1 MAPELPGLKAYQ
13 RVQVESMQPGELI
26 VAAYDVAIQACEKRD
41 VQRAAAAVYEL
52 MNGLDFTYTDVAG
65 QLVVMYDW
73 IYRQIRE
80 GELEEAQ
87 RFLVELRSAWA
98 EIIQA
103 NESAPSEIS
112 NGMDAV
118 G

>member
-1 MAPELPGLKAYQ
+1 MN
-13 RVQVESMQPGELI
+13 PGELV
-26 VAAYDVAIQACEKRD
+26 VATYDVAIQACEKKD
-41 VQRAAAAVYEL
+41 VQKAAAAVYEL

-80 GELEEAQ
+80 GEIEEAK
-87 RFLVELRSAWA
+87 RYLIELRTAWLQ
-98 EIIQA
+98 IIQA
-103 NESAPSEIS
+103 SEERTAADTTG
-112 NGMDAV
+112 GMDAI